1 VLPDF
6 SVILALTDTSMPED
20 FRCAN
25 GGASLIVGVC
35 AHVFDPLEEETMNT
49 QSKSDVMVGPDGWAG
64 IDDRQ
69 FETQRSGGGFLTL
82 LMFPLIALAALAF
95 AAAELAR

>member
-1 VLPDF
+1 M
-6 SVILALTDTSMPED
+6 T
-20 FRCAN
+20 
-25 GGASLIVGVC
+25 
-35 AHVFDPLEEETMNT
+35 T
-49 QSKSDVMVGPDGWAG
+49 QPRSEMMAGPDGRTG

-95 AAAELAR
+95 AASELAR